1 MRTPDVAARNVV
13 VMAGST
19 VRTVGERLGRCR
31 GRARAPAGRQPGP
44 WRSLP
49 NATMP
54 ISHRPPPAR
63 VAVVAPPR
71 RRDYVSSP
79 RRLASAR
86 RLTGV
91 VATEA
96 TTPRRRVRHAAHR
109 RVVERVGLDR
119 QTTPDSR
126 HRMPRLG
133 YSERRSTRRAVK
145 RSTARRSTA
154 GSTAI
159 REHAVTAVGIRTNET
174 LRHTFRTGRRAAA
187 TRATHG
193 RAGEAP
199 PTVCQQPARVVRDE
213 SWDESW
219 APYYN
224 LYAGTPRDSSGTN
237 GASGC
242 QPRNQDT
249 QVHILCRL
257 QPQKLEFRPLGQ
269 ASSETL
275 SERRRRGGASSGHQ
289 WRGPK
294 AC

>member
-1 MRTPDVAARNVV
+1 M
-13 VMAGST
+13 
-19 VRTVGERLGRCR
+19 
-31 GRARAPAGRQPGP
+31 
-44 WRSLP
+44 
-49 NATMP
+49 
-54 ISHRPPPAR
+54 
-63 VAVVAPPR
+63 VAPPR
-71 RRDYVSSP
+71 RRDYVASP
-79 RRLASAR
+79 RRLASAG

-96 TTPRRRVRHAAHR
+96 TTLRA
-109 RVVERVGLDR
+109 
-119 QTTPDSR
+119 
-126 HRMPRLG
+126 PRLG
-133 YSERRSTRRAVK
+133 HSERLSTWRAVK

-249 QVHILCRL
+249 QVHILRSKTFFFKHPRIRGRL
-257 QPQKLEFRPLGQ
+257 GCTALVR
-269 ASSETL
+269 A
-275 SERRRRGGASSGHQ
+275 H
-289 WRGPK
+289 
-294 AC
+294 